1 MTYNYIPST
10 NQLIVKSNT
19 GIQYLFTYNSAA
31 DTFTD
36 NSGGVFYNTDTRV
49 PPVLRPPEPIKPDI
63 VPSPFLRP
71 PEPIKPDIVPSP
83 FLLNKPLIGSA
94 II

>member
-19 GIQYLFTYNSAA
+19 GIEYLFTYNSAA

-36 NSGGVFYNTDTRV
+36 NSGGVFYNTDTIV
-49 PPVLRPPEPIKPDI
+49 PPVLRQPEQ
-63 VPSPFLRP
+63 RP
-71 PEPIKPDIVPSP
+71 RPQEPIKPDIVPSP